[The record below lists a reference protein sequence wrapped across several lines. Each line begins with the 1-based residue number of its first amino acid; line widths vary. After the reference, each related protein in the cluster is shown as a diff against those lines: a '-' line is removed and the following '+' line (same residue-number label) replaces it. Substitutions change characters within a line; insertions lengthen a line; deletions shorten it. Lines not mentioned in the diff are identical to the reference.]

1 VRVSYGEGLASHSG
15 PESCVFIRKGE
26 GDALTGGAASR
37 DLEPRKSHRE
47 RDALVAGKINLN
59 KHNRIKFSVNAN
71 SGTGSGL
78 ADWAFTNIDLIY
90 NPETGEFENTDI
102 VGGFLAYEH
111 NWSKTLASTIG
122 IGYLDVDNKDF
133 EGGLAFSSGYKPL
146 INLFYRPLHE
156 PLKGL
161 VVGAEIE
168 YAQRTNFDNSG
179 SNTTRASIL
188 VYYDF

>member
-1 VRVSYGEGLASHSG
+1 
-15 PESCVFIRKGE
+15 
-26 GDALTGGAASR
+26 LTGGAASR

-111 NWSKTLASTIG
+111 NWSKTLASTMRSPTQSG
-122 IGYLDVDNKDF
+122 HEF
-133 EGGLAFSSGYKPL
+133 ERKRTAIRGKADSDSSESGH
-146 INLFYRPLHE
+146 FD
-156 PLKGL
+156 GL
-161 VVGAEIE
+161 VVMVSAFVGQVSVFVGIE
-168 YAQRTNFDNSG
+168 F
-179 SNTTRASIL
+179 SNGCEEN
-188 VYYDF
+188 